1 MAKKK
6 KDAAGDIEWYL
17 ISIDRLKQIGLILV
31 LLVLAG
37 AGYWFWTHHAENPRT
52 AAENAIAAAHQA
64 LNDLAASK
72 DFNQHR
78 NDFDRAQHKLDEAS
92 SLFNTQHFPEAEGA
106 AVESQTISR
115 VAVSGKTNELDTDA
129 QFITVEGEVAY
140 QRASTS
146 DWKRAEQRGGLFNGD
161 WVKTSDSA
169 SAELMFS
176 NGSLYTIGPNALL
189 EIYSQYNS
197 RTQKKSNSIQVQSG
211 PVQVATTDDAATV
224 STPGTQVIVD
234 SESTTQVGVDPQKQ
248 TAVIATKGTASVA
261 PMALKNGVAI
271 PAGDAVKLES
281 GQKISATP
289 EGALSPVKKLLTAPA
304 LTGPGDN
311 QVLQANTKVD
321 FSWDPVPL
329 AAAYV
334 LQVSR
339 SRIFSTQEINSK
351 RTKTTA
357 TAKVTDEGTFYW
369 RVATVGSDGEMGP
382 YSTLRRFRVT
392 GGTASPGPANSDNCV
407 QPKLKLK
414 APYHVGSEFFIFEG
428 DTDPGATVYVNDE
441 EVDVDSAG
449 HFKKLYSVKKVGQ
462 NAVVIKAINAC
473 GKQATE
479 QQVVIYEA
487 E

>member
-1 MAKKK
+1 VAKKK
-6 KDAAGDIEWYL
+6 KDVSGDIEWYL

-31 LLVLAG
+31 LLILGG
-37 AGYWFWTHHAENPRT
+37 AGYLFWSHRAENPRT
-52 AAENAIAAAHQA
+52 AAESAIAAAHQS

-78 NDFDRAQHKLDEAS
+78 NDFDRAQRKLDEAGT
-92 SLFNTQHFPEAEGA
+92 LLNTQHYTESESA
-106 AVESQTISR
+106 AIESQTIAHLALNGGQSP
-115 VAVSGKTNELDTDA
+115 DTDA
-129 QFITVEGEVAY
+129 QFITVEGEVSF

-146 DWKRAEQRGGLFNGD
+146 DWKHAEQRGGLFNGD
-161 WVKTSDSA
+161 WVKTNDNS

-189 EIYSQYNS
+189 EIYSQFNP
-197 RTQKKSNSIQVQSG
+197 RTSKKSNSIQVTSG

-224 STPGTQVIVD
+224 RTPGTQVIVD

-248 TAVIATKGTASVA
+248 TAVVATKGTASDA
-261 PMALKNGVAI
+261 PMTVKDGVAV
-271 PAGDAVKLES
+271 PSGDSVKLES
-281 GQKISATP
+281 GQKVSATP
-289 EGALSPVKKLLTAPA
+289 AGALSPVKKLLNSPA
-304 LTGPGDN
+304 LTAPGDN
-311 QVLQANTKVD
+311 QVLQANTKVE
-321 FSWDPVPL
+321 FVWDTVPL
-329 AAAYV
+329 SAAYV

-357 TAKVTDEGTFYW
+357 TARVTDEGTFYW
-369 RVATVGSDGEMGP
+369 RVASVGADGEVGP
-382 YSTLRRFRVT
+382 FSALRRFRVT
-392 GGTASPGPANSDNCV
+392 GGVTTPGPTSGDNCP

-428 DTDPGATVYVNDE
+428 DTDPGATVFVNDE
-441 EVDVDSAG
+441 EVDVDSSG

-462 NAVVIKAINAC
+462 NTVVIKAVNAC
-473 GKQATE
+473 GKQSTE
-479 QQVVIYEA
+479 QQTVIYEG